1 MNYKSV
7 ALLIGVGLLMLAI
20 ATLLAPFSQPYVQA
34 QQNILGNPGFEGKWY
49 DVAIGQ
55 VPNSY
60 KWQWV
65 DGVKLPGGNH
75 NACAPESR
83 VLPKSQVPADE
94 HALYFRDGNQC
105 VKIFKGG
112 CPIYVALTQDVKNLE
127 VGRQYRFTAPVY
139 VDVFEWDNKKVAP
152 TDPYAAMIRLGAG
165 PKGASWQDE
174 NAVTFS
180 GWWSGDNVG
189 TDNFFLHWVEPSFE
203 FVATAPEMTVYVV
216 LIAKWG
222 LDNNGFFLDGLGL
235 YPLEMVQ
242 TPTPTN
248 PPPPPTPT
256 YGPSPTPRNT
266 PTPRPDGAT
275 VHIVEAGDTLFGIA
289 LTYNVPV
296 DQLRTLNAGS
306 LGPNDLIRVG
316 QELVISL
323 PSQTPTSTPL
333 PEPPTV
339 EPAGVAT
346 SAAEAPPGEGASIC
360 VLAYHDRN
368 NNTFRDDEVTEELL
382 PNAEF
387 TIADSSGVVA
397 RHTSDGVHEPH
408 CFTGLVPGT
417 YRVIINPPPGYVT
430 SGSAEWPVAVADR
443 TSLDIQFGNVRGEG
457 PVPEAATA
465 TPETGE
471 ENTSSAGATV
481 RRIFSTIAKV
491 SGIVVLLL
499 AAGVAAL
506 FVINRRRM

>member
-1 MNYKSV
+1 VKHKSV
-7 ALLIGVGLLMLAI
+7 ALPAGVGLLMLAI
-20 ATLLAPFSQPYVQA
+20 ATLFALFSQPYIQA
-34 QQNILGNPGFEGKWY
+34 QQNILGNPGFEGGWY
-49 DVAIGQ
+49 DIVIGQ

-60 KWQWV
+60 KWQWA
-65 DGVKLPGGNH
+65 DGVKLPGGHH
-75 NACAPESR
+75 NTCAPESR
-83 VLPKSQVPADE
+83 VLPKSQVPASE
-94 HALYFRDGNQC
+94 QSLYFKDGNQC
-105 VKIFKGG
+105 IKIFKGG
-112 CPIYVALTQDVKNLE
+112 CPVYAALTQDLKNLE
-127 VGRQYRFTAPVY
+127 VGRQYRFVVPIY
-139 VDVFEWDNKKVAP
+139 VDVFDWENKKVAP
-152 TDPYAAMIRLGAG
+152 TDPFDAMIRLGAG

-180 GWWSGDNVG
+180 GWWSGENVG
-189 TDNFFLHWVEPSFE
+189 MDNFFLHWVEPSFE
-203 FVATAPEMTVYVV
+203 FVATAPDMTVYVV
-216 LIAKWG
+216 LAAKWG
-222 LDNNGFFLDGLGL
+222 MDNNGFFLDGLGL
-235 YPLEMVQ
+235 YPQEVVE

-275 VHIVEAGDTLFGIA
+275 VHIVESGDTLFGIA

-306 LGPNDLIRVG
+306 LGANDLIRVG

-323 PSQTPTSTPL
+323 PSQAPTSTPL

-339 EPAGVAT
+339 EPVGVAT
-346 SAAEAPPGEGASIC
+346 SEAEPPPGEGASIC
-360 VLAYHDRN
+360 VVAYHDRN
-368 NNTFRDDEVTEELL
+368 NNTFRDDEETEELL

-387 TIADSSGVVA
+387 TIADASGVVA

-417 YRVIINPPPGYVT
+417 YRVIVSPPAGYAT
-430 SGSAEWPVAVADR
+430 SSPAEWPVAVADR
-443 TSLDIQFGNVRGEG
+443 TSLSIQFGHVRGDG
-457 PVPEAATA
+457 PLPEEATV
-465 TPETGE
+465 TPEPGE
-471 ENTSSAGATV
+471 ESTSNAGATV
-481 RRIFSTIAKV
+481 RRIFSTIAKI